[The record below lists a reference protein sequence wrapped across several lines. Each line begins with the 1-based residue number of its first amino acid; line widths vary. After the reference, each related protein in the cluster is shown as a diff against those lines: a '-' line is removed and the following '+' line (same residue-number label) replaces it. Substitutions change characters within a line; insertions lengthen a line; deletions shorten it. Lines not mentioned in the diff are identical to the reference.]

1 MGERIAFYV
10 LSIFLVIG
18 ALGVV
23 ISKSLFRSAL
33 FLALALFITA
43 GFYLLLN
50 AEVLAA
56 VQILLYTGG
65 VITLLVFAIMLTG
78 KLTGRFITH
87 TNRGIFPGLLA
98 GLVVFITLISFFSG
112 SYMIPEKGPMTPNVT
127 FSLSNLLFGRYMLA
141 FETLSVLLVAAIIG
155 ALTLSRK
162 EE

>member
-1 MGERIAFYV
+1 M
-10 LSIFLVIG
+10 
-18 ALGVV
+18 
-23 ISKSLFRSAL
+23 ISKNLFRSAL
-33 FLALALFITA
+33 YLALALFVTS

-78 KLTGRFITH
+78 KLTGRVITH

-98 GLVVFITLISFFSG
+98 GLLVFITLVSFFSG
-112 SYMIPEKGPMTPNVT
+112 SYMIPKKGKMVSNVT
-127 FSLSNLLFGRYMLA
+127 LELSNLIFGKYVLA
-141 FETLSVLLVAAIIG
+141 FEVLSILLIAAIIG